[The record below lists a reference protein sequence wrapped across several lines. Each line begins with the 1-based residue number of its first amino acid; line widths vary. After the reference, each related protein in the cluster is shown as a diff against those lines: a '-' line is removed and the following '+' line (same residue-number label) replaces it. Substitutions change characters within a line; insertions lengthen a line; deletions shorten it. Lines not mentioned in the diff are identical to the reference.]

1 MKDRKFSVLGLVV
14 LVACSPEPGSD
25 EPANQN
31 AGGAS
36 TVGGSMSTGG
46 ASGTPGNS
54 SGGAT
59 LAAGGSLYGGAASG
73 GYANDSGGVSSSVGG
88 ASTAVAS
95 GGTIAAGGTVSVG
108 GTVNSGGSL
117 GLGGGPVTGGATKG
131 GASATGGTQATGGA
145 PATTGGKSATGGA
158 ATGGASTVG
167 GTSATGGTATGA
179 ATGGAATGGTTIGGT
194 ATGGTATGGTATGGT
209 ATGGTATGG
218 TATGGTATG
227 GTTIGGAATGGTAT
241 GGAATGGTTAGGTT
255 CTPPASA
262 SAIQFVDPAA
272 GTDDDQHGGAF
283 GACGYKTLTYA
294 LTRATG
300 QIALQSATYSAATET
315 FPIVLNGSQQL
326 LCKYTTASSAIIQG
340 KGPDVAGAQATI
352 AFHGTRNALNNCIVD
367 GNGSTGYCVYVT
379 YSGSFSTSPHI
390 ITNSDIG
397 YCGTAGVT
405 IRYADNVTI
414 SNSSIH
420 NNQIGVSWLGPN
432 AGGSMLTNKFKAN
445 SIYDIQCSIA
455 DTGVTGSGNT
465 ALGSL
470 YCSQCGN
477 CPF

>member
-1 MKDRKFSVLGLVV
+1 MKDCKFSVLGLVV

-36 TVGGSMSTGG
+36 TASGSMSTGG
-46 ASGTPGNS
+46 ASDTTGNS

-73 GYANDSGGVSSSVGG
+73 GYANDSGGASSSVGG
-88 ASTAVAS
+88 ASTAVGA
-95 GGTIAAGGTVSVG
+95 GGTIAVGGTVSIG

-117 GLGGGPVTGGATKG
+117 GLGGGSATGGATKG

-167 GTSATGGTATGA
+167 GTSATGGTTI
-179 ATGGAATGGTTIGGT
+179 GGTATGGTTIGGT
-194 ATGGTATGGTATGGT
+194 ATGGAATGGAATGGTATGGV
-209 ATGGTATGG
+209 
-218 TATGGTATG
+218 
-227 GTTIGGAATGGTAT
+227 ATGGTAT
-241 GGAATGGTTAGGTT
+241 GGAATGGAATGGATTGVAP

-262 SAIQFVDPAA
+262 SAIQFVDPAE
-272 GTDDDQHGGAF
+272 GTDDDVHGGAF
-283 GACGYKTLTYA
+283 GACAYKTLTYA

-300 QIALQSATYSAATET
+300 QIALQSTTYSAATET

-352 AFHGTRNALNNCIVD
+352 AFRGTRNALNNCIID
-367 GNGSTGYCVYVT
+367 GNSSTGYCVHVT

-397 YCGTAGVT
+397 NCGTAGVT
-405 IRYADNVTI
+405 IRYANNVTI

-432 AGGSMLTNKFKAN
+432 TGGSMLTNKFKAN

-455 DTGVTGSGNT
+455 DPGVTGSGNT